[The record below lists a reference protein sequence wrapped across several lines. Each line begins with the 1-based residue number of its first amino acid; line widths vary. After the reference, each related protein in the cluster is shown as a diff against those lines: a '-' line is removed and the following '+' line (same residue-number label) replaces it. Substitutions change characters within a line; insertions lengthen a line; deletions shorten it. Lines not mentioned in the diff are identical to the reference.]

1 MKYIIM
7 LLLLAVLLVSSCS
20 LYKEIPK
27 KFDVKKYYDNDPFY
41 RAKEDQLECLR
52 LNLGENIL
60 HQIRNRFY
68 EPNDDERFKVK
79 NCIEDFDTSTLK
91 INDIFS
97 GATKDQDTCLKNV
110 LGSSY
115 DLVRFKKM
123 DVSKEKEELINNCI
137 G

>member
-1 MKYIIM
+1 MKYIIV
-7 LLLLAVLLVSSCS
+7 LLLLAVLFVSSCS

-27 KFDVKKYYDNDPFY
+27 QFGVKKYYDNDPFY

-60 HQIRNRFY
+60 HQIRNRVY

-91 INDIFS
+91 VNDVFS
-97 GATKDQDTCLKNV
+97 GATKEQENCLKNV

-115 DLVRFKKM
+115 DLVRFKKAKLSN
-123 DVSKEKEELINNCI
+123 DKEKLVSNCI
-137 G
+137 R